1 MKNKDI
7 LFVIEIDTSLHD
19 EAERCILTIKMGDLV
34 ESISIPMLS
43 TERKEKIALESEL
56 SVRIFWFNMSF
67 TGTHLTAEHYG
78 TIYPLRQMHQY
89 TRGICRY
96 WGQINEPCKHQLFS
110 HICIDEAVAA
120 AAFNTVW
127 YITCTTFSTLTSEQK
142 LYNK

>member
-56 SVRIFWFNMSF
+56 SVRIF
-67 TGTHLTAEHYG
+67 
-78 TIYPLRQMHQY
+78 
-89 TRGICRY
+89 
-96 WGQINEPCKHQLFS
+96 
-110 HICIDEAVAA
+110 
-120 AAFNTVW
+120 
-127 YITCTTFSTLTSEQK
+127 
-142 LYNK
+142 